1 MKRLDL
7 SLQWIFA
14 HAMPLLLVLAL
25 VAGAGELA
33 GNTPLM
39 SFLCYGLLFVW
50 VMSLQ
55 GLVMK
60 RQGYRTGSWMLATI
74 AGIAASASIG
84 TIVLALLDGANI
96 LPEDME
102 IMPGIL
108 TAGAI
113 LGIMQWLAL
122 RRQASGSGWWIPASA
137 IGFLLGG
144 IAYWLMRNQLSLID
158 EYGFGFPG
166 HYELALFV
174 AAFAGYGAMT
184 GMALA
189 GLSRTHGLTTNVEPH
204 L

>member
-7 SLQWIFA
+7 SLQWILA
-14 HAMPLLLVLAL
+14 HAMPLLLVFAL
-25 VAGAGELA
+25 VAAAGDAA
-33 GNTPLM
+33 GNTTLM
-39 SFLCYGLLFVW
+39 SFLCYGLLFLW
-50 VMSLQ
+50 VLSLQ
-55 GLVMK
+55 ALVMK
-60 RQGYRTGSWMLATI
+60 RQGYRIGSWMIATLG
-74 AGIAASASIG
+74 GIAAGAIIG
-84 TIVLALLDGANI
+84 TLALAALDGINL

-102 IMPGIL
+102 MMPGIL
-108 TAGAI
+108 IAGVI
-113 LGIMQWLAL
+113 LGLMQWLAL
-122 RRQASGSGWWIPASA
+122 RRQASRSVWWIPASA

-144 IAYWLMRNQLSLID
+144 IAYWLSRNQLSLID

-189 GLSRTHGLTTNVEPH
+189 GLSRTHGLTTNLEPH